1 MSFATPTDTAV
12 VATRFV
18 EAPVAEVFDAW
29 TIPEHVTRWML
40 GPPGWTMPICEID
53 LRPGGAWR
61 FIWRR
66 ADGSEMEMRGV
77 YQEIEPPERL
87 VSSET
92 WGEDWPETLNILEL
106 SEAGSQTTITHKML
120 YPSKAARDAALKTG
134 MRDGMAQSFE
144 LLEAYLASLF

>member
-1 MSFATPTDTAV
+1 MVIPKSSPSRLLTTPSDREIVVTRVVSAPRRLVFAAY
-12 VATRFV
+12 
-18 EAPVAEVFDAW
+18 

-87 VSSET
+87 VSRET

-106 SEAGSQTTITHKML
+106 SEAGSQTTITH
-120 YPSKAARDAALKTG
+120 
-134 MRDGMAQSFE
+134 
-144 LLEAYLASLF
+144 